1 MSKAYSQYKINNQTI
16 LHEHI
21 DENYEPTEDEIHE
34 YATYIGIDPDKE
46 LDLLWLAK
54 EGLMKPLPS
63 GWKACQEEN
72 GELYYFNFDTGK
84 SSWDHPYD
92 EIYKTRVSQAR
103 EKKSLATIIIDT
115 HSKGKNTLSISDLS
129 SEKNLYNV
137 QMSGKNETGDNHCDS
152 QGMNS
157 GSDVEL
163 DNSENDNGHSSN
175 GFQKDVDFGID
186 PQLSARIH
194 EDENEP
200 LAVVATSHPMSS
212 TDPIEDNERVKFAN
226 LAAQAA
232 ERRLSANKLTND
244 VKFDLLDNNH
254 ICFLFTQEP
263 ILITPREDIEL
274 TKLRKRLEQSA
285 NEEKLQL
292 LEDNRI
298 YIEKLKTELQLTK
311 EQEER
316 TLRDKMKS
324 DLTSIEKNLQE
335 NLSRE
340 KKLLMTRQ
348 QNELNTMK
356 QNIEK
361 EKQELQKKLR
371 ADMLSDLNLEQQDNV
386 NMQIR
391 LLQIKHEFE
400 EKLRNA
406 ENRYKSEIEDLTRR
420 FEKAKIDK
428 DTLDKRLKEKN
439 DFCSTMQRTM
449 EQLRGEKLSLERKL
463 QDTEAELKTIDSSQ
477 RQVQSSH
484 TRKSSTKHTDN
495 DDDNSLLDQTFSN
508 NKNTFL
514 NNNDNDDDDGLSD
527 TDSDIIEMQQTLTA
541 LKHMSF
547 LPTPNISMNNNKKNE
562 KINKKSTTIDFVN
575 NDISPILRN
584 IPFERTL
591 NSSLIDSGRWSNT
604 MPSNIGNNTYPL
616 GIQTMQ
622 QHQPSVSKNNYWQ
635 SQPSLITREAVLKAA
650 RDVLP
655 PGVIDHLTSTN

>member
-21 DENYEPTEDEIHE
+21 DENYEPTEDEIHQ

-46 LDLLWLAK
+46 SDLLWLAK

-92 EIYKTRVSQAR
+92 EIYKTRVIQAR

-115 HSKGKNTLSISDLS
+115 HSKGKNTLSISELS

-137 QMSGKNETGDNHCDS
+137 QMSGKNEAGDNHCDS

-157 GSDVEL
+157 GSDMEL

-212 TDPIEDNERVKFAN
+212 ADPIEDNERVKFAN

-244 VKFDLLDNNH
+244 
-254 ICFLFTQEP
+254 EP

-285 NEEKLQL
+285 NDEKLQL

-324 DLTSIEKNLQE
+324 DLTLIEKNLQE

-420 FEKAKIDK
+420 FEKIKIDK

-463 QDTEAELKTIDSSQ
+463 HDTEAELKTIDSSQ

-484 TRKSSTKHTDN
+484 TRKSSTKHIDN
-495 DDDNSLLDQTFSN
+495 DDDNSNVDQTISN

-514 NNNDNDDDDGLSD
+514 NNNDNDDDEGLSD
-527 TDSDIIEMQQTLTA
+527 TDSDIIEMQQTLNA

-547 LPTPNISMNNNKKNE
+547 LPTPNISMNKNE

-604 MPSNIGNNTYPL
+604 MPSNIGNSTYPL

>member
-92 EIYKTRVSQAR
+92 EIYKTRVIQAR

-115 HSKGKNTLSISDLS
+115 HSK
-129 SEKNLYNV
+129 
-137 QMSGKNETGDNHCDS
+137 DS

-200 LAVVATSHPMSS
+200 LAVIATSHPMSS
-212 TDPIEDNERVKFAN
+212 ADPIEDNERVKFAN

-244 VKFDLLDNNH
+244 
-254 ICFLFTQEP
+254 EP

-285 NEEKLQL
+285 NDEKLQL

-298 YIEKLKTELQLTK
+298 YIEKLKTELQLAK

-324 DLTSIEKNLQE
+324 DLTLIEKNLQE

-420 FEKAKIDK
+420 FEKIKIDK

-463 QDTEAELKTIDSSQ
+463 HDTEAELKTIDSSQ

-484 TRKSSTKHTDN
+484 TRKSSTKHIDN
-495 DDDNSLLDQTFSN
+495 DDDNSNVDQTISN

-514 NNNDNDDDDGLSD
+514 NNNDNDDDEGLSD
-527 TDSDIIEMQQTLTA
+527 TDSDIIEMQQTLNA

-547 LPTPNISMNNNKKNE
+547 LPTPNISMNKNE

>member
-92 EIYKTRVSQAR
+92 EIYKTRVIQAR

-115 HSKGKNTLSISDLS
+115 HSKGKNTLSISELS

-137 QMSGKNETGDNHCDS
+137 QMSGKNEAGDNHGDS

-200 LAVVATSHPMSS
+200 VAVIATSHPMSS
-212 TDPIEDNERVKFAN
+212 ADAIEDNERVKFAN

-232 ERRLSANKLTND
+232 ERRLSANKLTID
-244 VKFDLLDNNH
+244 
-254 ICFLFTQEP
+254 EP

-298 YIEKLKTELQLTK
+298 YIEKLKTELQSAK

-371 ADMLSDLNLEQQDNV
+371 
-386 NMQIR
+386 
-391 LLQIKHEFE
+391 
-400 EKLRNA
+400 
-406 ENRYKSEIEDLTRR
+406 
-420 FEKAKIDK
+420 
-428 DTLDKRLKEKN
+428 
-439 DFCSTMQRTM
+439 
-449 EQLRGEKLSLERKL
+449 
-463 QDTEAELKTIDSSQ
+463 
-477 RQVQSSH
+477 
-484 TRKSSTKHTDN
+484 
-495 DDDNSLLDQTFSN
+495 
-508 NKNTFL
+508 
-514 NNNDNDDDDGLSD
+514 
-527 TDSDIIEMQQTLTA
+527 
-541 LKHMSF
+541 
-547 LPTPNISMNNNKKNE
+547 
-562 KINKKSTTIDFVN
+562 
-575 NDISPILRN
+575 
-584 IPFERTL
+584 
-591 NSSLIDSGRWSNT
+591 
-604 MPSNIGNNTYPL
+604 
-616 GIQTMQ
+616 
-622 QHQPSVSKNNYWQ
+622 
-635 SQPSLITREAVLKAA
+635 
-650 RDVLP
+650 
-655 PGVIDHLTSTN
+655 

>member
-46 LDLLWLAK
+46 SDLLWLAK

-92 EIYKTRVSQAR
+92 EIYKTRVIQAR

-115 HSKGKNTLSISDLS
+115 HSKGKNTLSISELS

-137 QMSGKNETGDNHCDS
+137 QMSGKNEAGDNHCDS

-157 GSDVEL
+157 GSDMEL

-212 TDPIEDNERVKFAN
+212 ADPIEDNERVKFAN

-244 VKFDLLDNNH
+244 
-254 ICFLFTQEP
+254 EP

-285 NEEKLQL
+285 NDEKLQL

-324 DLTSIEKNLQE
+324 DLTLIEKNLQE

-420 FEKAKIDK
+420 FEKIKIDK

-463 QDTEAELKTIDSSQ
+463 HDTEAELKTIDSSQ

-484 TRKSSTKHTDN
+484 TRKSSTKHIDN
-495 DDDNSLLDQTFSN
+495 DDDNSNVDQTISN

-514 NNNDNDDDDGLSD
+514 NNNDNDDDEGLSD
-527 TDSDIIEMQQTLTA
+527 TDSDIIEMQQTLNA

-547 LPTPNISMNNNKKNE
+547 LPTPNISMNKNE

-604 MPSNIGNNTYPL
+604 MPSNIGNSTYPL